1 MQTTYQAGEE
11 TLRAY
16 LPATLVEH
24 WARRPE
30 QPALWGTWL
39 TGSLMFCDISGFTAM
54 SESLAQ
60 IGKEGAELMA
70 SLLNR
75 FFERMLGI
83 SDGWGGVQMKFGG
96 DAMLLY
102 FSGERH
108 AEQAAAAGLEMQ
120 AAMAEFRRVAVAGQ
134 THRLRM
140 RIAIHSGRFYGASVG
155 QPEGTLHYMLV
166 GPDVNRT
173 AGIEGAGEPG
183 WVVVSAE
190 AAAHMGAGCKLVPH
204 DGVWRVRQ
212 LDWPPRPAPKRFA
225 VAPNNMLKHYL
236 LPPLATPLLQGRL
249 PSFSGEHRRVTAIFI
264 NLLGVSPLLQTKG
277 EAEVLAQADAYVKM
291 VIGAVERHGGFL
303 AASDLAHE
311 GDKLI
316 CLFGVPLSVEH
327 EEQASLRAVLE
338 LDRDLRQSDLDLNHR
353 VGISSGFVFA
363 GEIGSSRRREYT
375 VIGDSVNLA
384 ARLMAAAKQGEILAS
399 KATVERAGTGFQVQR
414 LKPLRVKGKA
424 APVAVF
430 RLRGALNES
439 RPPRAVET
447 VAPLVGREEEL
458 EMLLR
463 LGRQVASRGHGRWA
477 YLSGEPGIGKSRLTS
492 EVAGQL
498 QSGGWQV
505 VVASCQMHTRH
516 TPFAPWREPLRQ
528 LLHIAPDDAPETACQ
543 KVGDAVE
550 RTDGQLAPF
559 AALLG
564 ELLSVLVPE
573 SSAVASLDPKERRRY
588 LTALIVALL
597 AASAGEQPLFLLFED
612 AHWAD
617 EPSLDLLAALGR
629 SALLAVVTSRDP
641 SPPENLSNISA
652 AEIVHL
658 RELSADAARAL
669 VRSASASEDVVD
681 NILARA
687 QGNPLFLQ
695 EIARIGLMSG
705 ETVPETINDVILARL
720 DRLPPEEKRV
730 LRLAS
735 VIGPSFDLR
744 ALHALSGNSLE
755 PARVDAA
762 LEELAGL
769 GFTREGDHEPPSY
782 SFSHALTREVA
793 YETLPYAQRRQLHR
807 RVAQHIEQQDAKR
820 LEVVCEL
827 LLHHYDMAS
836 ETAKIVRYA
845 AMSAERAAA
854 VFANREAMDYYQ
866 RSLSALAQLKGSQS
880 DRSML
885 LERFGDCLETTA
897 QYVEAARTFVDAL
910 NEWRAAPRPPRLVT
924 GSGGLRTRE
933 AMLCRKIAVCFERHC
948 DYDESLRWLEEA
960 LAVLPGRAGRVGAQ
974 ISATKSLV
982 LFRRASYEEAIQW
995 GRRALALA
1003 RQSGD
1008 RSQLAYAQHILA
1020 SSYGELGKL
1029 QQAIRH
1035 DRLAVRAYHE
1045 LGDLPGQ
1052 ARANGNLG
1060 VSYQMLGVLDAALY
1074 HYEMSLKAAERM
1086 GNVVVAAIAR
1096 NNIGEVLLMMGRL
1109 EEAESYLFDVTHA
1122 DRKDPSLAPVV
1133 GLAEINLSRCQLRRR
1148 DLRGAT
1154 RHLRRGLRLFRG
1166 VGAEG
1171 LVTEALLQKVELR
1184 LEAGDDRT
1192 GRRECKRV
1200 LGDARRLE
1208 ARVLEARG
1216 ERLLGRAEAAAGD
1229 TDRACA
1235 HLRASI
1241 AIARHAGAG
1250 YEEGLSLLELAR
1262 TLYAALESRKRAE
1275 TPLRRAIG
1283 ILSRMGAD
1291 LDLSEAQ
1298 QLLDEGAASIP
1309 VSRGCF
1315 VNQATLR

>member
-1 MQTTYQAGEE
+1 MQVRGVIQTAYPAGEE

-16 LPATLVEH
+16 LPATLVEQ

-39 TGSLMFCDISGFTAM
+39 RGSLMFCDISGFTAM

-75 FFERMLGI
+75 FFERMLAI
-83 SDGWGGVQMKFGG
+83 SDGWGGAQMKFGG
-96 DAMLLY
+96 DAMLL
-102 FSGERH
+102 FFASERH

-134 THRLRM
+134 IYRLRM

-155 QPEGTLHYMLV
+155 EPEGTLHYMLV

-183 WVVVSAE
+183 WVVMSAE
-190 AAAHMGAGCKLVPH
+190 AAAHMGAGSRLVPH

-212 LDWPPRPAPKRFA
+212 VDWPPRPAPKRFVA
-225 VAPNNMLKHYL
+225 APNNVLKHYL
-236 LPPLATPLLQGRL
+236 LPPLATPLLEGRL
-249 PSFSGEHRRVTAIFI
+249 PSFSGEHRRVTAVFI
-264 NLLGVSPLLQTKG
+264 NLLGVSTLLQTKG
-277 EAEVLAQADAYVKM
+277 EAEALAQADAYVKI

-316 CLFGVPLSVEH
+316 CLFGVPVSVEH
-327 EEQASLRAVLE
+327 EEQASLRAVLD
-338 LDRDLRQSDLDLNHR
+338 LDRDLRESDLDLTHR
-353 VGISSGFVFA
+353 IGVSSGFVFA

-399 KATVERAGTGFQVQR
+399 KPTVELAGAGFQVQR

-424 APVAVF
+424 APVPVF
-430 RLRGALNES
+430 RLRGAPVES
-439 RPPRAVET
+439 QPLRAVEA

-458 EMLLR
+458 ETLLR
-463 LGRQVASRGHGRWA
+463 LGRQVVSRGRGRWA
-477 YLSGEPGIGKSRLTS
+477 YLWGEPGIGKSRLTS
-492 EVAGQL
+492 EVAGRL
-498 QSGGWQV
+498 QSQGWRV

-516 TPFAPWREPLRQ
+516 TPFAPWREPLRA
-528 LLHIAPDDAPETACQ
+528 LLHIAPDDPAEAAWQ
-543 KVGDAVE
+543 KIGDAVE
-550 RTDGQLAPF
+550 RTDGHLAPF
-559 AALLG
+559 APLLA
-564 ELLSVLVPE
+564 ELLSVSVPE
-573 SSAVASLDPKERRRY
+573 SSAVASLDPKERRRH

-597 AASAGEQPLFLLFED
+597 GASAGERPLLLLFED

-617 EPSLDLLAALGR
+617 ESSVELLAAVLAR
-629 SALLAVVTSRDP
+629 SVLLAVVTSRDP
-641 SPPENLSNISA
+641 SSSENLSAIPV

-669 VRSASASEDVVD
+669 VRSATVGEDVVEK
-681 NILARA
+681 ILVRA

-695 EIARIGLMSG
+695 EIARIGLVSG
-705 ETVPETINDVILARL
+705 EAVPETVNDVILARL

-735 VIGPSFDLR
+735 VIGPSFDLQ
-744 ALHALSGNSLE
+744 ALHALAGNSLE
-755 PARVDAA
+755 PARVDTA
-762 LEELAGL
+762 LKELAGL
-769 GFTREGDHEPPSY
+769 GFTREGEQEPPSY
-782 SFSHALTREVA
+782 SFAHALTREVA

-807 RVAQHIEQQDAKR
+807 RVAQHIEQQDAES
-820 LEVVCEL
+820 LEAVCEL

-836 ETAKIVRYA
+836 ETAKVVRYA
-845 AMSAERAAA
+845 AMSGERAAA
-854 VFANREAMDYYQ
+854 VFATREAMDYFQ

-885 LERFGDCLETTA
+885 LERCGDCQETTA
-897 QYVEAARTFVDAL
+897 QYVEAARSFVDAL
-910 NEWRAAPRPPRLVT
+910 NNWRAAPRRPRLVT
-924 GSGGLRTRE
+924 GSRGLRTRE

-948 DYDESLRWLEEA
+948 DYDESLRWLEQA
-960 LAVLPGRAGRVGAQ
+960 LSELPARAGRVGAQ
-974 ISATKSLV
+974 ICATKSLV
-982 LFRRASYEEAIQW
+982 LFRRASYDEAIHW

-1003 RQSGD
+1003 RHSGD

-1074 HYEMSLKAAERM
+1074 HYEMSLKAGERM

-1109 EEAESYLFDVTHA
+1109 EEADSYLLEVSHA
-1122 DRKDPSLAPVV
+1122 DRRDPSLAPVV
-1133 GLAEINLSRCQLRRR
+1133 GLAEVNLSRCQLRRG
-1148 DLRGAT
+1148 DLPGAA

-1171 LVTEALLQKVELR
+1171 LLTEALLQKVELR
-1184 LEAGDDRT
+1184 LEAGDALIA
-1192 GRRECKRV
+1192 RRECKRV
-1200 LGDARRLE
+1200 LGDARKLE

-1216 ERLLGRAEAAAGD
+1216 ERLLGRAEAAIGD
-1229 TDRACA
+1229 TDWACS

-1241 AIARHAGAG
+1241 TIARYAGAE
-1250 YEEGLSLLELAR
+1250 YEEALSLLELAR
-1262 TLYAALESRKRAE
+1262 AHFVAPASSRRAQR
-1275 TPLRRAIG
+1275 PLRRAIG
-1283 ILSRMGAD
+1283 ILSRMGAA
-1291 LDLSEAQ
+1291 LALSEAQ
-1298 QLLDEGAASIP
+1298 QLLDEGAA
-1309 VSRGCF
+1309 
-1315 VNQATLR
+1315 ATAMSTGAS